1 MNNIFQPNSIVSL
14 SSFDVG
20 ISLLNISN
28 LEQLLRR
35 VEVELLLHHFIVL
48 VTIKSKWDATIND
61 HKSFIN

>member
-1 MNNIFQPNSIVSL
+1 MNNIFQPTGNSIVSL

-28 LEQLLRR
+28 LERLLRR

-48 VTIKSKWDATIND
+48 VTIKN
-61 HKSFIN
+61 